1 MGKSMAGKSFRLI
14 LVIILAFGA
23 IGIFSQPPVCSATE
37 EVTEEVPK
45 ATDSMASAIKALAA
59 AAAVG
64 IAALGTGYAQSRIGA
79 GGTGTMA
86 ERPETAGVIIVLVA
100 IPETMVILDQR
111 GYIDELRRAPKLSY

>member
-1 MGKSMAGKSFRLI
+1 MGKSVIGKSVCLT
-14 LVIILAFGA
+14 LVIIVVFGA
-23 IGIFSQPPVCSATE
+23 MGVFSQPQVCTATE

-45 ATDSMASAIKALAA
+45 ATESMASAIKALAA

-64 IAALGTGYAQSRIGA
+64 IAAIGTGYAQSRIGA

-100 IPETMVILDQR
+100 IPETMVIL
-111 GYIDELRRAPKLSY
+111 GFVVSAMILFT